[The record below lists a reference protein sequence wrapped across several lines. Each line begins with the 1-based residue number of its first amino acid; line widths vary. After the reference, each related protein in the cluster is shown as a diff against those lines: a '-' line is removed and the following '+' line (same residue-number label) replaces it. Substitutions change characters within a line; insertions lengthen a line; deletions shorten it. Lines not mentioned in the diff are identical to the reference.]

1 MSYKYIQKYIDD
13 ASIKLKKVST
23 KENINSNSY
32 IQESF
37 ILMLFTAVIYT
48 AITTISTYLIILN
61 LSLLLSII
69 AISLQKSIETTQTI
83 TDSKTQTE
91 NNSPKTYNMLISL
104 FKLITCNTASGLFC
118 YYIFYQLLQI
128 QSFFL
133 GAPTALILT
142 LLILYAF
149 KTSFATKEDLIWAGK
164 YYRDDKLASK
174 KIESA
179 KVLKQALEESSNQA
193 LEESSN
199 DVYKKI
205 NLLEQEIMNNNN
217 ITSSWYYTINSKYKT
232 ALLEELF
239 NLRSGDSEDTEEPKW
254 ADKLIDFFKTNY
266 ILSFITLAVVV
277 LFGYITSPYSFTSS
291 LFFLYPLLNK
301 YIIILTGTFA
311 PWLTLNMLF
320 IFMIVCLYY
329 IYSQLLITSQGQ
341 QIDPAPNKTNP
352 LENNPIASIWH
363 GTVSFFRWFYK
374 SGIDSPIVMSIYAF
388 LFFGTIVDLHLP
400 FLPLVWH
407 NFNLTVLFGLVNIHH
422 TAFWLAAM
430 ITGFFIGKTFL
441 LINYLINNRSSI
453 FNSEPMS
460 KENKIILST
469 TFILIICFSLIEA
482 GSPAVLSHIGSWI
495 VFNLVTWN
503 IKPAVIL
510 LDLVF
515 NKEKSFIY
523 SIFTSLHAIFSIEKI
538 VKLDIHSV
546 LVLGAAVLSVL
557 YFYGVI
563 NINSLTLVT
572 LIFLNNPKLFVHIWD
587 LTSQG
592 LVSVAMFPLKNI
604 ILPMLHVFII
614 SLIKI
619 ISLNTLHEKITHI
632 NTEVTKIDIDWSKM
646 NRKIV
651 EYIKKKP
658 DLFLSI
664 AVLTISILSLTNIWT
679 CSILIYLVSSL
690 PFVTIPLNAFCM
702 ISAAIA
708 TIVLSNSSLEV
719 NYPPL
724 AAQELLHQ
732 PDRHHSPKQER
743 GEKATADWQN
753 TPPSTNT

>member
-1 MSYKYIQKYIDD
+1 MSYKYIQKYIAETLAKSKQAD
-13 ASIKLKKVST
+13 V
-23 KENINSNSY
+23 KENISSNY
-32 IQESF
+32 ILELF
-37 ILMLFTAVIYT
+37 TLMLFIAIVYT
-48 AITTISTYLIILN
+48 AIGTISTYLIILN
-61 LSLLLSII
+61 LSLFLSII
-69 AISLQKSIETTQTI
+69 AISLQKTIEPNRDDTKN
-83 TDSKTQTE
+83 SEE
-91 NNSPKTYNMLISL
+91 NIQKNTPKNYNMLISL
-104 FKLITCNTASGLFC
+104 CKLITCNTATGLGC

-142 LLILYAF
+142 LLVLYAF
-149 KTSFATKEDLIWAGK
+149 RTSFATKEDLIWAGK
-164 YYRDDKLASK
+164 YYRNNDLAAEKTQSAIKLIQELGK
-174 KIESA
+174 HNYVDE
-179 KVLKQALEESSNQA
+179 
-193 LEESSN
+193 
-199 DVYKKI
+199 KI
-205 NLLEQEIMNNNN
+205 NLLEEELIKNNNVKYEN
-217 ITSSWYYTINSKYKT
+217 INSSLYYKVNSKYKT

-239 NLRSGDSEDTEEPKW
+239 NLRSVDAEDSKQSAKW
-254 ADKLIDFFKTNY
+254 ADNLINFFKERY

-277 LFGYITSPYSFTSS
+277 FFGYITSPYSFTSS
-291 LFFLYPLLNK
+291 LFFLYPLLDK
-301 YIIILTGTFA
+301 YLIILTGTFA
-311 PWLTLNMLF
+311 PWLTLNLLF
-320 IFMIVCLYY
+320 ISMLVCLYY
-329 IYSQLLITSQGQ
+329 IYNQTLQPTTQATATTKSKNPLENDP
-341 QIDPAPNKTNP
+341 IDSKNP

-422 TAFWLAAM
+422 TAFWFAAM
-430 ITGFFIGKTFL
+430 VTGFFIGKTFL

-460 KENKIILST
+460 TENKIILVT

-495 VFNLVTWN
+495 IFNLVTWN

-538 VKLDIHSV
+538 ANLNVHSG
-546 LVLGAAVLSVL
+546 LILGTAVLSVL

-563 NINSLTLVT
+563 NINSLALLA
-572 LIFLNNPKLFVHIWD
+572 LIFLNNPKLFRHIWD

-619 ISLNTLHEKITHI
+619 ISLNTLHETITRI
-632 NTEVTKIDIDWSKM
+632 NTKATKIDFAWSEINKT
-646 NRKIV
+646 IV
-651 EYIKKKP
+651 DYIKNKP

-708 TIVLSNSSLEV
+708 TIVLSNSNLEV
-719 NYPPL
+719 
-724 AAQELLHQ
+724 
-732 PDRHHSPKQER
+732 
-743 GEKATADWQN
+743 
-753 TPPSTNT
+753 TPPPSPRNDSTNQTPPPPQAGERRERATTANTHS